1 MRLQCLG
8 RLREPVGQRLGQV
21 DCVELTDR
29 VLGESASAM
38 QACNS
43 SSLSAKTRK
52 IVPSPMPAAR
62 AIFAVV
68 TAAPYSAIS
77 GIAVWMIIARRC
89 SGDMAGARRRVV
101 WFSLGAVMTTRLR
114 SESSLR
120 Q

>member
-1 MRLQCLG
+1 MGL
-8 RLREPVGQRLGQV
+8 QRLACFRKPDGQGLGNV
-21 DCVELTDR
+21 DRVEFTDR
-29 VLGESASAM
+29 VLGESASAT
-38 QACNS
+38 QACS
-43 SSLSAKTRK
+43 SASLSAKTRK

-77 GIAVWMIIARRC
+77 GIAVWMIISRRC

-101 WFSLGAVMTTRLR
+101 WFSLDAVTIQRIR
-114 SESSLR
+114 SEHSLR

>member
-1 MRLQCLG
+1 MRLQRLG
-8 RLREPVGQRLGQV
+8 RLREPVGQRLGYV
-21 DCVELTDR
+21 DRAELADR
-29 VLGESASAM
+29 VLGERASAT
-38 QACNS
+38 QACSS

-89 SGDMAGARRRVV
+89 SGSMPGRGGGWTVSPWV
-101 WFSLGAVMTTRLR
+101 PS
-114 SESSLR
+114 
-120 Q
+120 